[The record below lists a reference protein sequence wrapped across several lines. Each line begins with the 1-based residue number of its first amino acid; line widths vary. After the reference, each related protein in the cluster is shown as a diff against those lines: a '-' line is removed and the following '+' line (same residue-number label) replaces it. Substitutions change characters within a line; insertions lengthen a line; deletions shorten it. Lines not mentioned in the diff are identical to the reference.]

1 MKNYHYK
8 AHITFKDGATDSA
21 TSADLSTLI
30 SYLGGMLH
38 DSTVA
43 KWKVTKV
50 FGDEIGGF
58 ELFFH
63 SETE

>member
-8 AHITFKDGATDSA
+8 AHVTFKDGAADSA
-21 TSADLSTLI
+21 TSTDLSTLI
-30 SYLGGMLH
+30 SYLAGMLH
-38 DSTVA
+38 DNTVA

-58 ELFFH
+58 ELLFH
-63 SETE
+63 SEME